1 MKRLRFPLS
10 ALSVLFVAAL
20 AMSGPAP
27 LSAQKASPD
36 KSKTI
41 YVADFE
47 LDAQNVQP
55 DEGPGGRSG
64 VLHGSGPVRRATGHG
79 TGDPA
84 QQAQQIVNLMSDSI
98 VSEFQKAGYI
108 AQRVAPDSTSIGAG
122 YLVKGVFTEVD
133 QGNRVRR
140 AVIGF
145 GAGEVNMQLYVNVS
159 DAAHPQENLY
169 TLDKDDTSG
178 KKPGAVITMN
188 PIAAGAKFMMEK
200 NASDKVVK
208 KTAKQISDEVVQ
220 RINSGTVTA
229 VKLRTLFAARLLGDL
244 RVLRRVAADPA
255 RVMLIDLTKGP
266 ITPRTCPTHKVFIST
281 GNAHLSTLGLHRCSL
296 TGADADAARV
306 RALAAYKD
314 FLALWKDADP
324 DTPS

>member
-1 MKRLRFPLS
+1 VSPG
-10 ALSVLFVAAL
+10 SVLR
-20 AMSGPAP
+20 
-27 LSAQKASPD
+27 SAQKTSPD

-55 DEGPGGRSG
+55 DETPGGRIRG
-64 VLHGSGPVRRATGHG
+64 NGPLRRATGRG
-79 TGDPA
+79 TGDAA
-84 QQAQQIVNLMSDSI
+84 QQAQHIVNLMSDSL
-98 VSEFQKAGYI
+98 VSDFQKAGYV
-108 AQRVAPDSTSIGAG
+108 AQRVAPGSESIGAG

-145 GAGEVNMQLYVNVS
+145 GAGQVNMQLYVNVS

-188 PIAAGAKFMMEK
+188 PIAAGAKFVMEK

-208 KTAKQISDEVVQ
+208 KTAKQISEEVIQ
-220 RINSGTVTA
+220 KINAGA
-229 VKLRTLFAARLLGDL
+229 V
-244 RVLRRVAADPA
+244 PA
-255 RVMLIDLTKGP
+255 GK
-266 ITPRTCPTHKVFIST
+266 
-281 GNAHLSTLGLHRCSL
+281 
-296 TGADADAARV
+296 
-306 RALAAYKD
+306 
-314 FLALWKDADP
+314 
-324 DTPS
+324 

>member
-1 MKRLRFPLS
+1 MKRSHVYVFLAFF
-10 ALSVLFVAAL
+10 AVLLVI
-20 AMSGPAP
+20 SGPA
-27 LSAQKASPD
+27 LRSAQKAAPD

-55 DEGPGGRSG
+55 DEAPSGRIRGNGP
-64 VLHGSGPVRRATGHG
+64 LRRATGHG
-79 TGDPA
+79 TGDAA
-84 QQAQQIVNLMSDSI
+84 QQAQHIVNLMADSLVSDF
-98 VSEFQKAGYI
+98 EKAGYF
-108 AQRVAPDSTSIGAG
+108 AQRVAADSESIGAG

-145 GAGEVNMQLYVNVS
+145 GAGQVNMQLYVNVS

-188 PIAAGAKFMMEK
+188 PIVAGAKFVMEK

-208 KTAKQISDEVVQ
+208 KTAKQISEEVAQ
-220 RINSGTVTA
+220 KINSGS
-229 VKLRTLFAARLLGDL
+229 
-244 RVLRRVAADPA
+244 VAAG
-255 RVMLIDLTKGP
+255 K
-266 ITPRTCPTHKVFIST
+266 
-281 GNAHLSTLGLHRCSL
+281 
-296 TGADADAARV
+296 
-306 RALAAYKD
+306 
-314 FLALWKDADP
+314 
-324 DTPS
+324 

>member
-1 MKRLRFPLS
+1 MKRSQFSTSLFRMFLVVLVVSPGLVLR
-10 ALSVLFVAAL
+10 
-20 AMSGPAP
+20 
-27 LSAQKASPD
+27 SAQKAAPD

-41 YVADFE
+41 YIVDFE

-64 VLHGSGPVRRATGHG
+64 VLHSNGPVRRATGHG

-84 QQAQQIVNLMSDSI
+84 QHIVNLMSDSL
-98 VSEFQKAGYI
+98 VSDFQKAGYI
-108 AQRVAPDSTSIGAG
+108 AQRVAPGSESVGAG

-145 GAGEVNMQLYVNVS
+145 GAGQVNMQLYVNVS

-169 TLDKDDTSG
+169 TLDKDDSSG

-188 PIAAGAKFMMEK
+188 PIAAGAKFVMEK

-208 KTAKQISDEVVQ
+208 KTAKQISEEVIQ
-220 RINSGTVTA
+220 KINAGA
-229 VKLRTLFAARLLGDL
+229 
-244 RVLRRVAADPA
+244 VAAG
-255 RVMLIDLTKGP
+255 K
-266 ITPRTCPTHKVFIST
+266 
-281 GNAHLSTLGLHRCSL
+281 
-296 TGADADAARV
+296 
-306 RALAAYKD
+306 
-314 FLALWKDADP
+314 
-324 DTPS
+324 

>member
-1 MKRLRFPLS
+1 MKRPQV
-10 ALSVLFVAAL
+10 SVFLAFL
-20 AMSGPAP
+20 AMLLVFSGPA
-27 LSAQKASPD
+27 LRSAQKAAPD

-55 DEGPGGRSG
+55 DEAPSGRIRGNGP
-64 VLHGSGPVRRATGHG
+64 LRRATGHG
-79 TGDPA
+79 TGDAA
-84 QQAQQIVNLMSDSI
+84 QQAQHIVNLMADSLVSDF
-98 VSEFQKAGYI
+98 EKAGYI
-108 AQRVAPDSTSIGAG
+108 AQRVAPGSESIGAG

-145 GAGEVNMQLYVNVS
+145 GAGQVNMQLYVNVS

-188 PIAAGAKFMMEK
+188 PIVAGAKFVMEK

-208 KTAKQISDEVVQ
+208 KTAKQISEEVAQ
-220 RINSGTVTA
+220 TINSGS
-229 VKLRTLFAARLLGDL
+229 
-244 RVLRRVAADPA
+244 VAAG
-255 RVMLIDLTKGP
+255 K
-266 ITPRTCPTHKVFIST
+266 
-281 GNAHLSTLGLHRCSL
+281 
-296 TGADADAARV
+296 
-306 RALAAYKD
+306 
-314 FLALWKDADP
+314 
-324 DTPS
+324 